1 MSATSFQ
8 TLRNPPSQKLN
19 KRVCIR
25 LRRDVPVGAAGV
37 DQVYSQPRKRWAR
50 IQPVGTATYT
60 ESAQTDTAITHRIW
74 LRKIEGVTDA
84 HEIEH
89 LTSGHVYRVQRLA
102 DLDGGNDFTIIE
114 VEQLK

>member
-8 TLRNPPSQKLN
+8 TLRNPPSQKLD

-25 LRRDVPVGAAGV
+25 LRQDIPVGASGV
-37 DQVYSQPRKRWAR
+37 DTLYTKPVKRWAR

-74 LRKIEGVTDA
+74 LRKIKGVTDA

-89 LTSGHVYRVQRLA
+89 PATGHVYRVQRLA

-114 VEQLK
+114 VEQLQ

>member
-1 MSATSFQ
+1 MSARSFQ

-25 LRRDVPVGAAGV
+25 LRQDLPVGASGV
-37 DQVYSQPRKRWAR
+37 DQVYTEPRKRWAR
-50 IQPVGTATYT
+50 ITPVGTATYT
-60 ESAQTDTAITHRIW
+60 ESAQTDNAITHRIE
-74 LRKIEGVTDA
+74 LRKIDGLTDA

-89 LTSGHVYRVQRLA
+89 LTTGHVYRVKRSAHLG
-102 DLDGGNDFTIIE
+102 GGNDFTIVE

>member
-1 MSATSFQ
+1 MSVTSFQ

-25 LRRDVPVGAAGV
+25 LRQDLPVGAAGV
-37 DQVYSQPRKRWAR
+37 DTLYTQPRPRWAR
-50 IQPVGTATYT
+50 IQPVGTATYA

-102 DLDGGNDFTIIE
+102 DLDGGNDYTIIE

>member
-25 LRRDVPVGAAGV
+25 LRQDLPVGAAGV

-74 LRKIEGVTDA
+74 LRKIEGVTDS

-89 LTSGHVYRVQRLA
+89 LTSGRVYRVQRLA
-102 DLDGGNDFTIIE
+102 DLDGGDDYTIIE

>member
-1 MSATSFQ
+1 MSVTSFQ
-8 TLRNPPSQKLN
+8 TLRNPSSQKLN

-25 LRRDVPVGAAGV
+25 LRQDMPVGAAGV

-74 LRKIEGVTDA
+74 LRKIEGVTA
-84 HEIEH
+84 EHEIVH
-89 LTSGHVYRVQRLA
+89 ITRGSVYRVQRLA
-102 DLDGGNDFTIIE
+102 DLDGGNDFTILE
-114 VEQLK
+114 VEQLQ

>member
-1 MSATSFQ
+1 MATSFQ
-8 TLRNPPSQKLN
+8 TLRNPPSQKLD

-25 LRRDVPVGAAGV
+25 LRQDIPVGASGV
-37 DQVYSQPRKRWAR
+37 DTLYTKPVKRWAR

-60 ESAQTDTAITHRIW
+60 ETAQTDTAITHRIW

-84 HEIEH
+84 HEIVH
-89 LTSGHVYRVQRLA
+89 ITSGSVYRVQRLA

-114 VEQLK
+114 VEQLQ